1 MIEWL
6 ASKMAVALA
15 VILLISSVSAYF
27 VSDREA
33 QRRGELRNIA
43 KGVADFIDVV
53 FDLDGEAVML
63 VSYQKDADLVLP
75 QEVGGASYKLDL
87 RADSVILRQQ
97 GHTEIGH
104 WSGSLRFWRWSG
116 ARLSNAMVER
126 LDRDS
131 DSLSL
136 AAGEPFVV
144 SLEKIELDDSEP
156 FFAFARRTG

>member
-15 VILLISSVSAYF
+15 AILLISSVSAYF

-33 QRRGELRNIA
+33 QRRGELLNVAR
-43 KGVADFIDVV
+43 GLADFIDAT
-53 FDLDGEAVML
+53 FDLDGEVVLL
-63 VSYQKDADLVLP
+63 VSYQNGGDLVLP
-75 QEVGGASYKLDL
+75 QEVGGAAYTLNL
-87 RADSVILRQQ
+87 RADSVILQQQ
-97 GHTEIGH
+97 GHAEIGH
-104 WSGSLRFWRWSG
+104 WSGSLHFWRWSG
-116 ARLSNAMVER
+116 PRLGNATVER

-136 AAGEPFVV
+136 AAGEPFVL